1 MPNHYYAAISSVTP
15 GFPAARAKIAPGDRL
30 VSING
35 RRVSDILDYR
45 FLSAD
50 EELLLELHTP
60 SGGIKLVQLYNPDC
74 LPLGLEFAEPLLD
87 TQRSCANSCVF
98 CFIDQNPK
106 GMRGT
111 IYYKDDDTRLSF
123 LQGNYVTLTNLTKSD
138 IDRIIEYRISPLN
151 VSVHTMNPDLRKT
164 MLRGKN
170 AGTSVAFI
178 KRLAENGIRLNCQL
192 VLCPGMND
200 GAELERT
207 LSELCGMIPNV
218 ASVSIV
224 PVGLTKHREGLY
236 PLRLFTPD
244 EAKAVV
250 RTVARF
256 REAACEKCG
265 DNVFAASDEF
275 LRLAGIS
282 FEELG
287 GEQYYDGY
295 PQLENGVGMFSLFA
309 EEFFAA
315 KKRRKAPAAS
325 EKCVILTGRA
335 SYEFILYLLKSAG
348 ADFEKVRVIPVKNNF
363 FGETVT
369 VSGLLS
375 GGDFRAALRET
386 DYSAHTHGQI
396 LIPQNA
402 VRRGEDVFLDDLT
415 VGDLENEFSTKIKL
429 VSTGDELYRAIQ
441 GRI

>member
-1 MPNHYYAAISSVTP
+1 MTKPTFATISSVAP
-15 GFPAARAKIAPGDRL
+15 GSPAARAHIAPGDRL

-35 RRVSDILDYR
+35 RRVGDILDYR

-50 EELLLELHTP
+50 EDLLLELHTP
-60 SGGIKLVQLYNPDC
+60 SGGIKLISLYNPDC
-74 LPLGLEFAEPLLD
+74 APLDLEFSEPLISP
-87 TQRSCANSCVF
+87 QRSCANNCVF

-106 GMRGT
+106 GMRET

-123 LQGNYVTLTNLTKSD
+123 LQGNYVTLTNLTEGD

-151 VSVHTMNPDLRKT
+151 VSVHTLNPELRQT

-192 VLCPGMND
+192 VLCPGLND

-207 LSELCGMIPNV
+207 LSELYDMIPNV
-218 ASVSIV
+218 ASVSVV
-224 PVGLTKHREGLY
+224 PVGLTKHRAGLY
-236 PLRLFTPD
+236 PLRLFTGD
-244 EAKAVV
+244 EARAVV
-250 RTVARF
+250 KTVERF
-256 REAACEKCG
+256 RKSARDKCG
-265 DNVFAASDEF
+265 DYVFAASDEF
-275 LRLAGIS
+275 LRLSGLS
-282 FEELG
+282 FDELG
-287 GEQYYDGY
+287 GESDYDGY

-315 KKRRKAPAAS
+315 KKKQKKPAIS
-325 EKCVILTGRA
+325 EKSVILTGLA
-335 SYEFILYLLKSAG
+335 SYEFIEYLLQGAG
-348 ADFEKVRVIPVKNNF
+348 VDFEQLRVVPVKNNF

-369 VSGLLS
+369 VSGLLAGS
-375 GGDFRAALRET
+375 DFREVLRKM
-386 DYSAHTHGQI
+386 DYSEHTHGQI

-415 VGDLENEFSTKIKL
+415 VRDLETKFGTKIRL
-429 VSTGDELYRAIQ
+429 VSNGDELYRAIQ
-441 GRI
+441 GRK